1 MNNYLFDVLFSHW
14 WQFTHC
20 IFVFMLFF
28 KSDFYF
34 PNWCT
39 DPPNIVKFQTNYFV
53 GVQQSVTLNCEAEG
67 NPPPTCTWI
76 PCDSD
81 QVCDKNTLH
90 TSQVFNNA
98 NYTCRVANA
107 LGVDSKTANVCK
119 SNVHCSHALEFESK
133 KFTLISATD
142 LIFPYIILL
151 HYKNIFKILPDCFS
165 CSCLETRTTTQFFI
179 LQAINTIH
187 QWEMRGEFDQFP
199 GSYRLWQKLVTNHLL
214 NCLWG

>member
-1 MNNYLFDVLFSHW
+1 MLHAHVLQENYMHTHVNQFSL
-14 WQFTHC
+14 QNKRPDEQLPLGCTFLA
-20 IFVFMLFF
+20 IGDNLLSVFMLFF

-39 DPPNIVKFQTNYFV
+39 DPPNIVKFQTNYFP

-90 TSQVFNNA
+90 TSQVFNDA

-119 SNVHCSHALEFESK
+119 SDVHFSHALEFESK
-133 KFTLISATD
+133 SSLWHEQLI
-142 LIFPYIILL
+142 
-151 HYKNIFKILPDCFS
+151 
-165 CSCLETRTTTQFFI
+165 
-179 LQAINTIH
+179 
-187 QWEMRGEFDQFP
+187 
-199 GSYRLWQKLVTNHLL
+199 
-214 NCLWG
+214 

>member
-90 TSQVFNNA
+90 TSQVFNDA
-98 NYTCRVANA
+98 NYTCRVANVR
-107 LGVDSKTANVCK
+107 GVDSKTANVCK
-119 SNVHCSHALEFESK
+119 SQVHCSNASNSGILIHVPTWHFNWVLRVELGVSLSGCKIPNSA
-133 KFTLISATD
+133 FTLSWWIT
-142 LIFPYIILL
+142 L
-151 HYKNIFKILPDCFS
+151 CF
-165 CSCLETRTTTQFFI
+165 L
-179 LQAINTIH
+179 
-187 QWEMRGEFDQFP
+187 
-199 GSYRLWQKLVTNHLL
+199 
-214 NCLWG
+214 